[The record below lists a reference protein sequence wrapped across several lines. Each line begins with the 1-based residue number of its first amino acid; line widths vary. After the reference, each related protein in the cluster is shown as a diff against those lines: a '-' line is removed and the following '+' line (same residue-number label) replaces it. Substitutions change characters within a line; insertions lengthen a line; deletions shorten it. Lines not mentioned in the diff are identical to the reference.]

1 MIIAATLTVVYR
13 PCDRQPG
20 SSSKSLKVSGLKLEP
35 LILQLKASSLNVTV
49 DTGFAAQY
57 HAPAIALVS
66 RLLPESALRFITFKM
81 SQPATAIP
89 QKLFFKIGE
98 VCELAGVQA
107 HVLRYWETE
116 FPMLAPQKNRAG
128 QRTYRRKDVEM
139 ALRIKELLY
148 DEQYTIAGAKKKLA
162 TELRSPG
169 RDTGAATAKAPVRSL
184 QPPPSLAA
192 RFTSTPPAPQP
203 SAPRLTGEQ
212 RASLKHVADQL
223 REILD
228 LLDQGDAALQEL
240 KESSKQK

>member
-1 MIIAATLTVVYR
+1 
-13 PCDRQPG
+13 
-20 SSSKSLKVSGLKLEP
+20 
-35 LILQLKASSLNVTV
+35 
-49 DTGFAAQY
+49 
-57 HAPAIALVS
+57 
-66 RLLPESALRFITFKM
+66 LRFIAFKM
-81 SQPATAIP
+81 SQPATSIP

-169 RDTGAATAKAPVRSL
+169 RDAGTAASRSPVRSL
-184 QPPPSLAA
+184 QRPPSLAA
-192 RFTSTPPAPQP
+192 RFTSSPPSPQP
-203 SAPRLTGEQ
+203 SETKLTAEQ
-212 RASLKHVADQL
+212 RASLKDIAAQL

-228 LLDQGDAALQEL
+228 LLDEGDAALHEL
-240 KESSKQK
+240 REAAKQK